1 MSQID
6 LKTRRIRIQPINGG
20 GETLE
25 AFDRLVIATGTTP
38 IRPPVPGINS
48 EGVFGANSLDDGSGL
63 AEAIDRGDAKRG
75 VIVGGGY
82 IGIEMAEALITRGLK
97 VSIVDMLPQV
107 MGTLDADMAAL
118 VAEALTRA
126 GVDLYLG
133 EKLEGFDEANGR
145 LAAVKTDKQV
155 LAADLSI
162 LGLGVRPNTG
172 LAEDAGIPLG
182 VRKAIEVDDHQKT
195 GEENVWA
202 VGDCAQ
208 SFHLVSRKP
217 TWVAL
222 GSVANKQGRVAGV
235 NIGGGDA
242 TFPGV
247 VGTAIT
253 RFMDTE
259 IARTGLQEREAEE
272 LGLDYVSRTIT
283 DHIRAGYYPDPGRVT
298 IKLIA
303 EKSTGRLLGAQI
315 VGTRGAAR
323 RIDVPAVALHAG
335 LSVEDMINLD
345 LGYSPPFSSV
355 WDPIHIAARQT
366 LKLI

>member
-1 MSQID
+1 M
-6 LKTRRIRIQPINGG
+6 
-20 GETLE
+20 
-25 AFDRLVIATGTTP
+25 IATGSAP
-38 IRPPVPGINS
+38 IRPPVPGIDI
-48 EGVFGANSLDDGSGL
+48 EGVFGANSLDDGSSL
-63 AEAIDRGDAKRG
+63 MEAIDRKDAKRA
-75 VIVGGGY
+75 VVVGGGY
-82 IGIEMAEALITRGLK
+82 IGIEMAEALMMRGLK
-97 VSIVDMLPQV
+97 VALVDMLPQV

-118 VAEALTRA
+118 VAEALKEA
-126 GVDLYLG
+126 GVELFLG
-133 EKLEGFDEANGR
+133 EKLEGFDEAGGS

-155 LAADLSI
+155 LAADLAV

-172 LAEDAGIPLG
+172 LAEEAGITLG

-202 VGDCAQ
+202 AGDCAQ
-208 SFHLVSRKP
+208 SFHLVSKKP
-217 TWVAL
+217 AWVAL

-242 TFPGV
+242 AFPGV

-253 RFMDTE
+253 RFMETE
-259 IARTGLQEREAEE
+259 ISRTGLSEREAEE

-283 DHIRAGYYPDPGRVT
+283 DHIRAGYYPDPGRIT
-298 IKLIA
+298 IKILA
-303 EKSTGRLLGAQI
+303 EKATGRLLGAQI
-315 VGTRGAAR
+315 VGTRGAAG

-335 LSVEDMINLD
+335 LTVKDMINLD
-345 LGYSPPFSSV
+345 LGYSPPFSSA